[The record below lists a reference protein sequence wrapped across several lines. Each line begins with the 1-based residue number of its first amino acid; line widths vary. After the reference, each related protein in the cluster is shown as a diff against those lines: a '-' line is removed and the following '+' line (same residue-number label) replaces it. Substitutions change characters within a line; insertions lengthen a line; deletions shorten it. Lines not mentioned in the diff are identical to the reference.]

1 MTRERAPLYNCLTM
15 RFKLKRTCKCLAILV
30 TCTIVYLF
38 ANCGFN
44 GCAKYELDPIH
55 VANSHPKLGKMI
67 NIEDF
72 WTPGKTKTIPEGPGF
87 NGEPVETDPQNQQD
101 KDRAYAEYGFNQFIS
116 DKISLDRT
124 IKDTRHSA

>member
-1 MTRERAPLYNCLTM
+1 MVILI
-15 RFKLKRTCKCLAILV
+15 TCA
-30 TCTIVYLF
+30 IVYLF
-38 ANCGFN
+38 INCGFN
-44 GCAKYELDPIH
+44 GCPEHQLDPMH
-55 VANSHPKLGKMI
+55 VAKSHPKLGEMI

-72 WTPGKTKTIPEGPGF
+72 WTPGKIKVVLGGPGS
-87 NGEPVETDPQNQQD
+87 NGEPVETKPENQKD